1 MEKRRLI
8 IGIIAI
14 LAIALYIWIA
24 YFEIPAKVK
33 NGEDKLQEESWRSE
47 LNDYLKGE
55 ER

>member
-8 IGIIAI
+8 LGIIAI

-33 NGEDKLQEESWRSE
+33 IGEDKLQAESS
-47 LNDYLKGE
+47 NVGIDAYLKGE
-55 ER
+55 VI